1 MGVTSD
7 NSEAQ
12 GTRGDQKGPRN
23 RNGTSSRLTS
33 SFAPPPLLEKK
44 TLVCLL
50 CVSHMYEML
59 KMAFFTSMPYPT
71 EKYLRPNTDQ
81 NQLFLKTKLRF

>member
-12 GTRGDQKGPRN
+12 GGPGGTRGDQRGPRN

-59 KMAFFTSMPYPT
+59 KMAFLTSMPYPT
-71 EKYLRPNTDQ
+71 EKYLLN
-81 NQLFLKTKLRF
+81 